1 MKNRGKRAAL
11 ALLLLGALLLLSG
24 CVQGDLS
31 IVGVKP
37 GQPGPESGQL
47 RILFAMNI
55 GNPPSPTMTIDDVSL
70 SNVSFTITNED
81 TNEPT
86 VVTNPTIDQDPAI
99 SYARFDE
106 QGNMIEHQLGIL
118 IPYTLESGRYRV
130 TGVTGSVRYPVRGG
144 GEGSQSLKINESDNT
159 SFTIVAPTPTPT
171 ATPTATPTPTPT
183 ATPTPTPTATPTPT
197 PTATPTPTPTA
208 TPTAAPAATPAPT
221 PAPDPKIRMRGSAA
235 YMENMAQENLILH
248 IGEGISGFDAGNFKS
263 VSVDGSPLDSA
274 DYDVENGSI
283 LLTIHRDYLNRLS
296 KGNHTVSVALQGG
309 AYDGRVLT
317 TEIQVSPK
325 PDASNLP
332 KTGDDARPLRLLAL
346 CALCT
351 AAFALLGQKRKA

>member
-1 MKNRGKRAAL
+1 M
-11 ALLLLGALLLLSG
+11 LLLSG
-24 CVQGDLS
+24 CVRGDLS
-31 IVGVKP
+31 IVGVEP

-86 VVTNPTIDQDPAI
+86 VVTNPTIDQNPAI

-118 IPYTLESGRYRV
+118 IPYTLKPGRYRV

-183 ATPTPTPTATPTPT
+183 GCADGHTDGCADSHACADPR
-197 PTATPTPTPTA
+197 
-208 TPTAAPAATPAPT
+208 APR
-221 PAPDPKIRMRGSAA
+221 IRKFGCA
-235 YMENMAQENLILH
+235 E
-248 IGEGISGFDAGNFKS
+248 
-263 VSVDGSPLDSA
+263 
-274 DYDVENGSI
+274 
-283 LLTIHRDYLNRLS
+283 
-296 KGNHTVSVALQGG
+296 
-309 AYDGRVLT
+309 
-317 TEIQVSPK
+317 
-325 PDASNLP
+325 
-332 KTGDDARPLRLLAL
+332 ARPTWKIWRRR
-346 CALCT
+346 T
-351 AAFALLGQKRKA
+351 

>member
-31 IVGVKP
+31 IVGVEP

-47 RILFAMNI
+47 RILFAMNT

-130 TGVTGSVRYPVRGG
+130 TRVTGSVRYPVRGG
-144 GEGSQSLKINESDNT
+144 GEGFKSLKINENDNT
-159 SFTIVAPTPTPT
+159 SFTIVASTPT
-171 ATPTATPTPTPT
+171 
-183 ATPTPTPTATPTPT
+183 
-197 PTATPTPTPTA
+197 
-208 TPTAAPAATPAPT
+208 PT

-248 IGEGISGFDAGNFKS
+248 IGEGISGFDASFFKS
-263 VSVDGSPLDSA
+263 VSIDGSLLSSA

-283 LLTIHRDYLNRLS
+283 LLTIHTNYLNQLKPGS
-296 KGNHTVSVALQGG
+296 HTVSVALQGG
-309 AYDGRVLT
+309 AYNGRVLT
-317 TEIQVSPK
+317 AEIRVNPK
-325 PDASNLP
+325 PNPSNLP
-332 KTGDDARPLRLLAL
+332 RTGDGAAPMRWLAL
-346 CALCT
+346 CAGC
-351 AAFALLGQKRKA
+351 AAAALLLKKRRA

>member
-31 IVGVKP
+31 IVGVEP

-118 IPYTLESGRYRV
+118 IPYTLKPGRYRV

-144 GEGSQSLKINESDNT
+144 GEGFKYLKINENDNT
-159 SFTIVAPTPTPT
+159 SFTIVASTPT
-171 ATPTATPTPTPT
+171 
-183 ATPTPTPTATPTPT
+183 
-197 PTATPTPTPTA
+197 
-208 TPTAAPAATPAPT
+208 PT

-283 LLTIHRDYLNRLS
+283 LLTIHTNYLNQLKPGS
-296 KGNHTVSVALQGG
+296 HTVSVALQGG
-309 AYDGRVLT
+309 AYDGRVMT
-317 TEIQVSPK
+317 AEIRVSPK
-325 PDASNLP
+325 PDTSNLP

>member
-31 IVGVKP
+31 IVGVEP

-106 QGNMIEHQLGIL
+106 KGNMVKHQLGIL
-118 IPYTLESGRYRV
+118 IPYTLKPGRYRV

-159 SFTIVAPTPTPT
+159 SFTIVASTPT
-171 ATPTATPTPTPT
+171 
-183 ATPTPTPTATPTPT
+183 
-197 PTATPTPTPTA
+197 
-208 TPTAAPAATPAPT
+208 PT

-263 VSVDGSPLDSA
+263 VSVDGSLLDSA

-296 KGNHTVSVALQGG
+296 EGNHTVSVALQGG

-317 TEIQVSPK
+317 AEIQVSPK
-325 PDASNLP
+325 PDTSNLP

-351 AAFALLGQKRKA
+351 AALALLGQKRKA

>member
-11 ALLLLGALLLLSG
+11 VLLLLGALLLLSG
-24 CVQGDLS
+24 CVQGNLS
-31 IVGVKP
+31 IVGVEP

-47 RILFAMNI
+47 RILFAMNS
-55 GNPPSPTMTIDDVSL
+55 GSPPSPTMTIDNVSL
-70 SNVSFTITNED
+70 SKVSFTITNED

-106 QGNMIEHQLGIL
+106 QGKMIEHQLGIL
-118 IPYTLESGRYRV
+118 IPYTLKPGHYRV
-130 TGVTGSVRYPVRGG
+130 TDVKGDVLYPSAGGVVNRSLSVNTSY
-144 GEGSQSLKINESDNT
+144 NT
-159 SFTIVAPTPTPT
+159 SFTIVASTPT
-171 ATPTATPTPTPT
+171 
-183 ATPTPTPTATPTPT
+183 
-197 PTATPTPTPTA
+197 
-208 TPTAAPAATPAPT
+208 PT

-283 LLTIHRDYLNRLS
+283 LLTIHTNYLNQLKPGS
-296 KGNHTVSVALQGG
+296 HTVSVALQGG
-309 AYDGRVLT
+309 AYNGRVLT
-317 TEIQVSPK
+317 AEIRVNPK
-325 PDASNLP
+325 PNPSNLP
-332 KTGDDARPLRLLAL
+332 QTGDGAAPMRWLAL
-346 CALCT
+346 CAGC
-351 AAFALLGQKRKA
+351 AAAALLLKKRRA

>member
-81 TNEPT
+81 TNELT

-106 QGNMIEHQLGIL
+106 QGYMVGHQLGIL
-118 IPYTLESGRYRV
+118 IPYTLKSGRYRV

-171 ATPTATPTPTPT
+171 A
-183 ATPTPTPTATPTPT
+183 TPTATPTPT

-296 KGNHTVSVALQGG
+296 EGNHTVSVALQGG

-325 PDASNLP
+325 PDTSNLP
-332 KTGDDARPLRLLAL
+332 ETGDDARPLRLLAL

-351 AAFALLGQKRKA
+351 AVFALLDQKRKA

>member
-31 IVGVKP
+31 IVGVEP

-47 RILFAMNI
+47 RILFAMNT

-86 VVTNPTIDQDPAI
+86 VVTNPTIDRDPAI

-106 QGNMIEHQLGIL
+106 QGNMIKHQLGIL
-118 IPYTLESGRYRV
+118 IPYTLKPGRYRV
-130 TGVTGSVRYPVRGG
+130 TRVTGSVRYPVRGG
-144 GEGSQSLKINESDNT
+144 GEGFKSLKINENDNT
-159 SFTIVAPTPTPT
+159 SFTIVASTPT
-171 ATPTATPTPTPT
+171 
-183 ATPTPTPTATPTPT
+183 
-197 PTATPTPTPTA
+197 
-208 TPTAAPAATPAPT
+208 PT

-248 IGEGISGFDAGNFKS
+248 IGEGISGFDASFFKS
-263 VSVDGSPLDSA
+263 VSIDGGLLSSA

-283 LLTIHRDYLNRLS
+283 LLTIHTNYLNQLKPGS
-296 KGNHTVSVALQGG
+296 HTVSVALQGG
-309 AYDGRVLT
+309 AYNGRVLT
-317 TEIQVSPK
+317 AEIRVNPK
-325 PDASNLP
+325 PNPSNLP
-332 KTGDDARPLRLLAL
+332 QTGDGAAPMRWLAL
-346 CALCT
+346 CAGC
-351 AAFALLGQKRKA
+351 AAAALLLKKRRA

>member
-24 CVQGDLS
+24 CVQEDLS
-31 IVGVKP
+31 IVGVEP

-55 GNPPSPTMTIDDVSL
+55 GNPPSPTMTIDNVSL

-81 TNEPT
+81 TNELT
-86 VVTNPTIDQDPAI
+86 VVTKPTIDRDPAI

-118 IPYTLESGRYRV
+118 IPYTLKPGRYRV
-130 TGVTGSVRYPVRGG
+130 TNVTGKVWYPSSGG
-144 GEGSQSLKINESDNT
+144 GKSSESLRIREEDDT
-159 SFTIVAPTPTPT
+159 SFTIAAPTPTPT
-171 ATPTATPTPTPT
+171 ATPTATPVPTP
-183 ATPTPTPTATPTPT
+183 
-197 PTATPTPTPTA
+197 
-208 TPTAAPAATPAPT
+208 
-221 PAPDPKIRMRGSAA
+221 KVQVRGSIE

-263 VSVDGSPLDSA
+263 VSVDGGPLDSA

-317 TEIQVSPK
+317 TEIQVIPK

-332 KTGDDARPLRLLAL
+332 ETGDDARPLRLLAL

-351 AAFALLGQKRKA
+351 AAFALLDQKRKA

>member
-1 MKNRGKRAAL
+1 MRNRGKRAAL

-24 CVQGDLS
+24 CVQEDLS
-31 IVGVKP
+31 IVGVEP

-47 RILFAMNI
+47 RILFAMNV

-70 SNVSFTITNED
+70 SKVSFTITNED

-106 QGNMIEHQLGIL
+106 KGNMIEHQLGIL
-118 IPYTLESGRYRV
+118 IPYTLKPGHYRV
-130 TGVTGSVRYPVRGG
+130 TDVKGDVLYPSAGGVVNRSLSVNTSY
-144 GEGSQSLKINESDNT
+144 NT
-159 SFTIVAPTPTPT
+159 SFTIAAPTPTPT
-171 ATPTATPTPTPT
+171 ATPTAP
-183 ATPTPTPTATPTPT
+183 
-197 PTATPTPTPTA
+197 
-208 TPTAAPAATPAPT
+208 PTAAPTATPAPT
-221 PAPDPKIRMRGSAA
+221 PAPDPKIRIRGSAA

-283 LLTIHRDYLNRLS
+283 LLTIRRDYLNRLS

-332 KTGDDARPLRLLAL
+332 ETGDDARPLRLLAL

>member
-1 MKNRGKRAAL
+1 
-11 ALLLLGALLLLSG
+11 
-24 CVQGDLS
+24 
-31 IVGVKP
+31 
-37 GQPGPESGQL
+37 
-47 RILFAMNI
+47 
-55 GNPPSPTMTIDDVSL
+55 MTIGDVSL

-118 IPYTLESGRYRV
+118 IPYTLKPGRYRV

-144 GEGSQSLKINESDNT
+144 GEGFKSLKINENDNT

-171 ATPTATPTPTPT
+171 ATPAATPT
-183 ATPTPTPTATPTPT
+183 ATPTATATATPTAA
-197 PTATPTPTPTA
+197 PTAAPTA
-208 TPTAAPAATPAPT
+208 TPTAAPTATPAPT

-274 DYDVENGSI
+274 DYDVENGSS

-296 KGNHTVSVALQGG
+296 KGNHTVSVAPQGG

-325 PDASNLP
+325 PDTSNLP

-351 AAFALLGQKRKA
+351 AVFALLGQKRKA

>member
-31 IVGVKP
+31 IVGVEP

-47 RILFAMNI
+47 RILFAMNT

-130 TGVTGSVRYPVRGG
+130 TRVTGSVRYPVRGG
-144 GEGSQSLKINESDNT
+144 GEGFKSLKINENDNT
-159 SFTIVAPTPTPT
+159 SFTIVASTPT
-171 ATPTATPTPTPT
+171 
-183 ATPTPTPTATPTPT
+183 
-197 PTATPTPTPTA
+197 
-208 TPTAAPAATPAPT
+208 PT

-248 IGEGISGFDAGNFKS
+248 IGEGISGFDASFFKS
-263 VSVDGSPLDSA
+263 VSIDGGLLSSA

-283 LLTIHRDYLNRLS
+283 LLTIHTNYLNQLKPGS
-296 KGNHTVSVALQGG
+296 HTVSVALQGG
-309 AYDGRVLT
+309 AYNGRVLT
-317 TEIQVSPK
+317 AEIRVNPK
-325 PDASNLP
+325 PNPSNLP
-332 KTGDDARPLRLLAL
+332 QTGDGAAPMRWLAL
-346 CALCT
+346 CAGC
-351 AAFALLGQKRKA
+351 AAVALLLKKRRA

>member
-11 ALLLLGALLLLSG
+11 VLLLLGALLLLSG

-55 GNPPSPTMTIDDVSL
+55 GNPPSPTMTIKNVSL

-99 SYARFDE
+99 SYARFDA

-183 ATPTPTPTATPTPT
+183 ATPT
-197 PTATPTPTPTA
+197 
-208 TPTAAPAATPAPT
+208 ATPAPT
-221 PAPDPKIRMRGSAA
+221 PVPDPKIRIRGSAA

-296 KGNHTVSVALQGG
+296 KGNHTVSVALQGS

-332 KTGDDARPLRLLAL
+332 ETGDDARPLRLLAL